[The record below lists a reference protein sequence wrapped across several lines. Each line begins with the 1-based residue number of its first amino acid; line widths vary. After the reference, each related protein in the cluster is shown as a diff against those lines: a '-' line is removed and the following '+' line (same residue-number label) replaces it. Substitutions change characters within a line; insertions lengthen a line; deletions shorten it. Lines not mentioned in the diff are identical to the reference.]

1 MTCLYPQV
9 QSQRL
14 ANYGLWA
21 ESSPPHF
28 VKTVLWEPSYAHFVC
43 LVSGRFPATRAG
55 LSSPNKDLTSY
66 KAQQTS
72 YQFLYRKFHQSLIC
86 PVLISISPIFQLINH
101 ILMNIEFLLIFPHCD
116 NAAISTKDYTLR
128 TLFISRCI
136 KLVKGASNYSNH

>member
-1 MTCLYPQV
+1 MFFINWDHTYSSIYGPCISSKWLGDLFVPTGPV
-9 QSQRL
+9 PAL

-28 VKTVLWEPSYAHFVC
+28 VKTVLREPSYVHFVR

-101 ILMNIEFLLIFPHCD
+101 ILMNI
-116 NAAISTKDYTLR
+116 
-128 TLFISRCI
+128 
-136 KLVKGASNYSNH
+136 